1 MHRTKS
7 VARNARRTNRTK
19 HTRRTRRTK
28 RSAQRTKRMRGGMAQ
43 PTIFSTYAGI
53 PAARERR
60 TIVFSK
66 LDPKDPYE
74 PRTAMTLGEAA
85 NVALNATIPE

>member
-1 MHRTKS
+1 MRATKRNTKHIRRTK
-7 VARNARRTNRTK
+7 R
-19 HTRRTRRTK
+19 TRRTRR
-28 RSAQRTKRMRGGMAQ
+28 AQRGGMSQ

>member
-1 MHRTKS
+1 MRATKRNTKHIRRTK
-7 VARNARRTNRTK
+7 R
-19 HTRRTRRTK
+19 TRRTRRT
-28 RSAQRTKRMRGGMAQ
+28 RRAQRGGMSQ